1 MMNGTKTF
9 RVEFVVENNELRVD
23 SVNDGFTAIEVLG
36 LLEYKKADIIAQIQ
50 GPDNFSRKCVSKE
63 GQMLGIEKKEVVE

>member
-1 MMNGTKTF
+1 MSDVKTF
-9 RVEFVVENNELRVD
+9 RIEFVVENNELSVD

-50 GPDNFSRKCVSKE
+50 GPDNFSRKCVNKE
-63 GQMLGIEKKEVVE
+63 GQLLYIKKEEAVE